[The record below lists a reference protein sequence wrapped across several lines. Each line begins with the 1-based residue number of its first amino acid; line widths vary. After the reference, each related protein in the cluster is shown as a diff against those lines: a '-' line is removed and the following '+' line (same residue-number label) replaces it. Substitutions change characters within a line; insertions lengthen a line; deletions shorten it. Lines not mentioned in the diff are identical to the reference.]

1 MTGNDFMTEKRKLHS
16 GNMTLGT
23 TCEEMHLYEKPYTE
37 VKIFCLQTEASGKDI

>member
-16 GNMTLGT
+16 GSMTLGT